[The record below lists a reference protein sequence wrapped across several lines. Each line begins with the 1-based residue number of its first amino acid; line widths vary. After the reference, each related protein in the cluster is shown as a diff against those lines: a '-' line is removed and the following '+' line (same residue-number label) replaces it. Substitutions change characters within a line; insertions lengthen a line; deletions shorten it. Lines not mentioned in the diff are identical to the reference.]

1 MIELDEVDSTNSY
14 LRRLDAA
21 EGCPMML
28 VTADY
33 QSAGRGADTN
43 RWESARG
50 ENLLLSLRVEP
61 ANLPIS
67 RMFALSEATALALA
81 KALTSFLEGQGAGEG
96 ARGKEQGA
104 GEGTRGKEQGAGE
117 GAGGKEQG
125 AGEYNLAQ
133 QSSCPSPLVPCPLPL
148 APCPLPLAP
157 FSIKW
162 PNDIYYG
169 DSKVAGILI
178 ENDLQGAR
186 VLRSVIG
193 IGINVGQRRFLSD
206 APNPRSLADIVGHD
220 VERRAVLERFM
231 ERFVRLFGQITDG
244 SPDALDALH
253 CRYKSLLYRLGQEHG
268 YSDKDG
274 TFRATL
280 TDVEPSGHLVL
291 QDSNGTTRRYAFKEV
306 KYII

>member
-1 MIELDEVDSTNSY
+1 M
-14 LRRLDAA
+14 
-21 EGCPMML
+21 
-28 VTADY
+28 
-33 QSAGRGADTN
+33 
-43 RWESARG
+43 
-50 ENLLLSLRVEP
+50 
-61 ANLPIS
+61 
-67 RMFALSEATALALA
+67 
-81 KALTSFLEGQGAGEG
+81 
-96 ARGKEQGA
+96 
-104 GEGTRGKEQGAGE
+104 
-117 GAGGKEQG
+117 
-125 AGEYNLAQ
+125 
-133 QSSCPSPLVPCPLPL
+133 
-148 APCPLPLAP
+148 
-157 FSIKW
+157 
-162 PNDIYYG
+162 
-169 DSKVAGILI
+169 AGILI

-193 IGINVGQRRFLSD
+193 IGINVNQRRFLSD

-220 VERRAVLERFM
+220 VERHAVLERFM

>member
-67 RMFALSEATALALA
+67 RMFALSEATALSLA

-96 ARGKEQGA
+96 ARS
-104 GEGTRGKEQGAGE
+104 KEQGAGE
-117 GAGGKEQG
+117 GARGKEQG

-133 QSSCPSPLVPCPLPL
+133 QSSCPLPPASCPLPL
-148 APCPLPLAP
+148 APCPSPPAPCPSPLAP
-157 FSIKW
+157 FSIKL

-193 IGINVGQRRFLSD
+193 IGINVNQRRFLSD